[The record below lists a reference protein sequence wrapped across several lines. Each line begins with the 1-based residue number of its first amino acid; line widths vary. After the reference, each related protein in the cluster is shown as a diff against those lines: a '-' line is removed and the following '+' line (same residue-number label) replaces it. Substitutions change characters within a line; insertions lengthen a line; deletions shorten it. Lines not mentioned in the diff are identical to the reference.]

1 LAVIIKLGILL
12 SGTSVSDGSYLEDYV
27 AGHGYSVR
35 PIEDDTQQCPY
46 TPESQRSLIRVV
58 FITLQDLVFARC
70 HERKVDNIQQMLT
83 PLGNVLICSRAP

>member
-35 PIEDDTQQCPY
+35 PMKTI
-46 TPESQRSLIRVV
+46 RSSALIR
-58 FITLQDLVFARC
+58 QS
-70 HERKVDNIQQMLT
+70 
-83 PLGNVLICSRAP
+83 PSGP